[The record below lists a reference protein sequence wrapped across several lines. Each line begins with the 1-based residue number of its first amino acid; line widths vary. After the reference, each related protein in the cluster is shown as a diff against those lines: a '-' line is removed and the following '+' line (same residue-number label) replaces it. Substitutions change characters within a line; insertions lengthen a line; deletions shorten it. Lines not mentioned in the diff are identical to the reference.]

1 MNISS
6 KCRRHL
12 QLLERRW
19 LPVRLL
25 IQLQPPKDR
34 TWVIDAVRSFTFP
47 SCCQFI
53 VLVNRKWISNHDRV
67 VNRRQSRKSSSQK
80 WAGKWLTRP
89 ASKLTAQICTR
100 RNKSVCLLH
109 ACLFSSITKIKRKQW
124 THEDDDW
131 RRQWLSDCAAVVIE
145 WLEPLENPPRIT
157 TMSCATKN
165 LASLAKAGPTIR
177 RVSSTIQIFTYMYH
191 MLVVCSIEMFLTLV
205 KYLREPR
212 EFKC

>member
-1 MNISS
+1 MGGWGRGGDWSKFLKDMSIAVQWKSDKKAIFISIMS
-6 KCRRHL
+6 KKKIL
-12 QLLERRW
+12 Q
-19 LPVRLL
+19 
-25 IQLQPPKDR
+25 IY
-34 TWVIDAVRSFTFP
+34 
-47 SCCQFI
+47 
-53 VLVNRKWISNHDRV
+53 
-67 VNRRQSRKSSSQK
+67 
-80 WAGKWLTRP
+80 
-89 ASKLTAQICTR
+89 TR
-100 RNKSVCLLH
+100 RNNSVCLLH
-109 ACLFSSITKIKRKQW
+109 ACLFSSIKKIKRKQW